1 MGQKRAAASL
11 CHPPIPLADP
21 AFPPAIA
28 FDSDATLCS
37 CSTVRASMATTGKV
51 WPADRI
57 ESRSDRL
64 DRTTERIAR
73 YVSRL
78 GLESRDTCSNDSAF
92 GFDPAD
98 ESGRDRSLWKPVAST
113 GKPGCRAHQRDSAE
127 ARAAHSNWPTPSDRQ
142 IQAKQG
148 GRESRVSESIPSLQ
162 YFTAAESICIGRSAD
177 FRRCR
182 VFCGLPPTWQ
192 HRAPIWA
199 RSPTCQLYVQG
210 DSIPRRL

>member
-37 CSTVRASMATTGKV
+37 CISVRESLASTGKV

-92 GFDPAD
+92 GSILRMKAGQIDLCGNPLHLLANLPA
-98 ESGRDRSLWKPVAST
+98 
-113 GKPGCRAHQRDSAE
+113 
-127 ARAAHSNWPTPSDRQ
+127 
-142 IQAKQG
+142 
-148 GRESRVSESIPSLQ
+148 
-162 YFTAAESICIGRSAD
+162 
-177 FRRCR
+177 
-182 VFCGLPPTWQ
+182 
-192 HRAPIWA
+192 
-199 RSPTCQLYVQG
+199 
-210 DSIPRRL
+210 